1 MSHFGFTKQIQQAKM
16 EDLVGLQFS
25 CHKISFWLY
34 LISLSLSLRTLLHSK
49 GKQMISGEYLVGSL
63 QLRCFRKTPRR

>member
-34 LISLSLSLRTLLHSK
+34 LISLSLS
-49 GKQMISGEYLVGSL
+49 
-63 QLRCFRKTPRR
+63 

>member
-25 CHKISFWLY
+25 CDKLSFRLY
-34 LISLSLSLRTLLHSK
+34 LISLSLRTLLHSK

-63 QLRCFRKTPRR
+63 